1 MRYTLLVSSTLATF
15 AMTLQAAP
23 QAPRIAVENGTG
35 LELIRVVQQAVT
47 YHGHKALRLT
57 EAPDAN
63 NNAVALVNGV
73 QFQDGTIDV
82 DVAGLPAA
90 GSSEGARGFVG
101 VVFRSTAHA
110 SAYDCFYI
118 RPTNG
123 RADDQL
129 RRNHATQYVSEPAF
143 PWQKLRAEAP
153 GVYESYADLETGAW
167 THLKIEVNG
176 VRARM
181 FVNGA
186 AQPALIVNDL
196 KRGVTSGQIGL
207 WIGPGTEAHF
217 KDLRVT
223 SK

>member
-1 MRYTLLVSSTLATF
+1 MLFKLLAALSLVPLAH
-15 AMTLQAAP
+15 ALQAGQP
-23 QAPRIAVENGTG
+23 VKPIAIENGTG
-35 LELIRVVQQAVT
+35 LELVRVVSQAVT
-47 YHGHKALRLT
+47 YRGQKALRLT
-57 EAPDAN
+57 EAPEAN
-63 NNAVALVNGV
+63 NNAIALVNDV
-73 QFQDGTIDV
+73 QFQDGSIEV

-90 GSSEGARGFVG
+90 GSNEGARGFVG

-110 SAYDCFYI
+110 GAYDCFYI

-129 RRNHATQYVSEPAF
+129 RRNHSTQYVSEPAF
-143 PWQKLRAEAP
+143 PWQKLRTEAP

-176 VRARM
+176 VRARL

-217 KDLRVT
+217 QGLRVT
-223 SK
+223 TK

>member
-1 MRYTLLVSSTLATF
+1 MLLKLLAVLSLVPL
-15 AMTLQAAP
+15 AHSLQAGQP
-23 QAPRIAVENGTG
+23 VKPIAIENGTG
-35 LELIRVVQQAVT
+35 LELVRVVSQAVT
-47 YHGHKALRLT
+47 YRGQKALRLT
-57 EAPDAN
+57 ETPEAN
-63 NNAVALVNGV
+63 NNAIALVNDV
-73 QFQDGTIDV
+73 QFQDGSIEV

-90 GSSEGARGFVG
+90 GSNEGARGFVG

-110 SAYDCFYI
+110 GAYDCFYI

-129 RRNHATQYVSEPAF
+129 RRNHSTQYVSEPAF
-143 PWQKLRAEAP
+143 PWQKLRTEAP

-176 VRARM
+176 VRARL

-217 KDLRVT
+217 QGLRVT
-223 SK
+223 T

>member
-1 MRYTLLVSSTLATF
+1 MRYKLLASTALVTLT
-15 AMTLQAAP
+15 MTRQAGSQAP
-23 QAPRIAVENGTG
+23 QIAVENGTG
-35 LELIRVVQQAVT
+35 LELVRVVSQTAT
-47 YHGHKALRLT
+47 YRGHKALRLV
-57 EAPDAN
+57 EAPSAN

-90 GSSEGARGFVG
+90 GSNEGARGFVG

-110 SAYDCFYI
+110 AAYDCFYI

-129 RRNHATQYVSEPAF
+129 RRNHSTQYVSEPEF

-167 THLKIEVNG
+167 THLKIEVSG
-176 VRARM
+176 ARARL
-181 FVNGA
+181 FVNGG

-196 KRGVTSGQIGL
+196 KRTTTGQVGL

>member
-1 MRYTLLVSSTLATF
+1 MRYKLLASTALVTLT
-15 AMTLQAAP
+15 MIRQAGSQAP
-23 QAPRIAVENGTG
+23 QIAVENGTG
-35 LELIRVVQQAVT
+35 LELVRVVSQTAT
-47 YHGHKALRLT
+47 YRGHQALRLV
-57 EAPDAN
+57 EAPSAN

-90 GSSEGARGFVG
+90 GSNEGARGFVG

-110 SAYDCFYI
+110 AAYDCFYI

-129 RRNHATQYVSEPAF
+129 RRNHSTQYVSEPEF

-167 THLKIEVNG
+167 THLKIEVSG
-176 VRARM
+176 ARARL
-181 FVNGA
+181 FVNGG

-196 KRGVTSGQIGL
+196 KRTTTGQVGL

>member
-1 MRYTLLVSSTLATF
+1 
-15 AMTLQAAP
+15 MTLQAAP
-23 QAPRIAVENGTG
+23 QAPQLAVESGTG
-35 LELIRVVQQAVT
+35 LELIRVVQQPVT
-47 YHGHKALRLT
+47 YRGHKALRLT
-57 EAPDAN
+57 EAPAAN

-101 VVFRSTAHA
+101 VAFRSTAHA
-110 SAYDCFYI
+110 GAFDCFYI

-129 RRNHATQYVSEPAF
+129 RRNHSTQYTSEPDF

-153 GVYESYADLETGAW
+153 GVYESYVDLETGAW
-167 THLKIEVNG
+167 THLKIEVG
-176 VRARM
+176 GARARL

-186 AQPALIVNDL
+186 AQPALIVHDL
-196 KRGVTSGQIGL
+196 KRGTTRGQIGL
-207 WIGPGTEAHF
+207 WIGAGTEAYF
-217 KDLRVT
+217 KDLRVA

>member
-1 MRYTLLVSSTLATF
+1 MRYKLLASTALVTLT
-15 AMTLQAAP
+15 MTRQAGSQAP
-23 QAPRIAVENGTG
+23 QIAVENGTG
-35 LELIRVVQQAVT
+35 LELVRVVSQTAT
-47 YHGHKALRLT
+47 YRGSKALRLV
-57 EAPDAN
+57 EAPSAN

-73 QFQDGTIDV
+73 QFQDGTIEV

-90 GSSEGARGFVG
+90 GSNEGARGFVG

-110 SAYDCFYI
+110 AAYDCFYI

-129 RRNHATQYVSEPAF
+129 RRNHSTQYVSEPEF

-167 THLKIEVNG
+167 THLKIEVSG
-176 VRARM
+176 ARARL
-181 FVNGA
+181 FVNGG

-196 KRGVTSGQIGL
+196 KRTTTGQVGL